1 MSSLDALRIVFGL
14 SCFIGATVGLYNQE
28 WMMSCAYSLFY
39 IAFEF
44 GDKIEE

>member
-1 MSSLDALRIVFGL
+1 MSLLEISRIIFGL
-14 SCFIGATVGLYNQE
+14 ACFIGASIGMYNGE

>member
-1 MSSLDALRIVFGL
+1 MSLLEISRIIFGL
-14 SCFIGATVGLYNQE
+14 ACFIGASIGMYNGE

-44 GDKIEE
+44 GDKIGE